1 MSGLGK
7 RLEALERSAALVHER
22 RPVPIYV
29 EPAEDLS
36 DPSFT

>member
-22 RPVPIYV
+22 RLVPIYV

-36 DPSFT
+36 DPSFA